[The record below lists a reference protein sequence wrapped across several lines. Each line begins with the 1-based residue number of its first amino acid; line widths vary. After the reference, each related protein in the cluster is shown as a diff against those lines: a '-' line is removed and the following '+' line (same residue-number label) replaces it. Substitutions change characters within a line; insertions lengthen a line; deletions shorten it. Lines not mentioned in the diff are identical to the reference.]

1 MEQILSR
8 EVTFSGG
15 DGDAFPLALKSGVD
29 HLEGCACGECGSSKD
44 FAPGPGEAAE
54 DVVPGDTS
62 STASVAVGGYV
73 SGVIDFNGDH
83 DWYAVTLVAGQTY
96 TFQTI
101 LTGSGLPDSLLV
113 LRSAAGVQLATNDDA
128 ASAPNHY
135 TFSEITFTATATGT
149 YFLDVS
155 GFDVTDVGSFY
166 LTVSAPAA
174 DAIAASSATTA
185 SLTLG
190 TATNGLF
197 DANGDHDWYA
207 VTLTAGQSYVFN
219 TSATGGAG
227 DPDTTLFLRN
237 ASGALL
243 SYNDDGV
250 GSYSQIR
257 FTPTTTGTYYLDVAV
272 WGNAGTGA
280 YRVTA
285 DVAPP
290 LPIFTN
296 NEIAFQLTNTY
307 WGGTARKWAV
317 SPGGTLTVNITALT
331 AEGQFLAREALNLW
345 TDATG
350 INFNEVALGGQITF
364 DDNQAGAFAQSTRIG
379 GTITASTINVSESWL
394 TTSGNTLRSYTFQAY
409 VHEIGHALGLG
420 HGGNYNTTADYPA
433 NASYQNDS
441 WATTV
446 MSYFDQTENTYF
458 AGLGFTRQFAVTP
471 MIADLIAVQNLYGVN
486 TTTRTGNTT
495 YGTNNNSGR
504 EVFTFALGQPSTS
517 YVIVDNGGIDT
528 LDYSAS
534 SSNQRIDLNPETF
547 SNVGGR
553 VGNVSIARGTV
564 IENAKGG
571 NGADTLIGNAV
582 DNQLEGGPGDD
593 TFSGGGGNDIIIG
606 GGGSDTI
613 DGGGGTGDEA
623 RYSGN
628 QASYLV
634 ESLGGNQYRVTG
646 QGAAAGDGV
655 DILSNIEFLQFGDFR
670 VNLGAPT
677 NNRPVLGSPALP
689 DQTTGDSAL
698 YSFQVPATSF
708 TDPDAG
714 DVLTYSA
721 TLGDGSPLPAWLSF
735 NAATRTFSGTPP
747 IAAIGAVLQ
756 VKVTATDNAPGDPGS
771 LVSDIFALTITQ
783 SPGGDIVGT
792 SGNDNLAG
800 TFRSER
806 IFGLDGNDLLG
817 ASDGADQFDGG
828 IGTDTVDYSAGG
840 VAVTVNLLDGTGSG
854 GQAAGD
860 QYVSIEGVRGTAL
873 SDTLIGSD
881 EADSLDG
888 RGGVDTLSGN
898 AGNDRLT
905 IGSGSS
911 GSLVDGGTEIDT
923 LVIGGS
929 ASSLNSLT
937 GIEVLELVGG
947 ASLTLTGT
955 QARDGLALNTA
966 VSGTGSLV
974 INMDPGVAALTKL
987 FVFSGGGVS
996 VTINGTSGT
1005 DLMKLGNVA
1014 HTANGGDGIDQIK
1027 GGSAVDTINGGNG
1040 NDKINGA
1047 AGADILTGGAG
1058 NDVFK
1063 YANTIDSGLGA
1074 ASDRIT
1080 DFTIGQDR
1088 LNFVRIDADAVTA
1101 GDQAFTFLGTAAF
1114 ATTGLGQL
1122 RYLTSGSDLIVQADV
1137 NGDGVADM
1145 EVVLQ
1150 GIGGQVLAGADFVL

>member
-1 MEQILSR
+1 MENMLTR
-8 EVTFSGG
+8 ETLFAT
-15 DGDAFPLALKSGVD
+15 GDADAFLEALSGSTD
-29 HLEGCACGECGSSKD
+29 HLEGCACGECAAAASDK
-44 FAPGPGEAAE
+44 APGPGEGAE
-54 DVVPGDTS
+54 DIVPGNTS
-62 STASVAVGGYV
+62 STVTVPVGGNV
-73 SGVIDFNGDH
+73 AGVIDTSGDH

-113 LRSAAGVQLATNDDA
+113 LRNAAGVELAQNDDA

-135 TFSEITFTATATGT
+135 TFSEITFTATSSGT

-155 GFDVTDVGSFY
+155 GFDVSDVGSFN
-166 LTVSAPAA
+166 LTVSAPTA
-174 DAIAASSATTA
+174 DGIAGSSATSA

-243 SYNDDGV
+243 AYNDDAAGT
-250 GSYSQIR
+250 YSQIR
-257 FTPTTTGTYYLDVAV
+257 FTPTTTGTYYLDVAA
-272 WGNAGTGA
+272 WGNAEVGA
-280 YRVTA
+280 YRVTV
-285 DVAPP
+285 DLAPP

-307 WGGTARKWAV
+307 WGGTARKWNVA
-317 SPGGTLTVNITALT
+317 PGGTITVNITALT
-331 AEGQFLAREALNLW
+331 ADGQFLAHEALNLW

-350 INFNEVALGGQITF
+350 IIFNEVAVGGQITF
-364 DDNQAGAFAQSTRIG
+364 DDNQAGAFASSTRIG
-379 GTITASTINVSESWL
+379 GFITASQINVSESWL
-394 TTSGNTLRSYTFQAY
+394 TSSGNTLRSYTFQAY

-420 HGGNYNTTADYPA
+420 HAGNYNTTAAYP
-433 NASYQNDS
+433 NDASYQNDS
-441 WATTV
+441 WATSV

-486 TTTRTGNTT
+486 TTTRTGNNT
-495 YGTNNNSGR
+495 YGVGNNTGR
-504 EVFTFALGQPSTS
+504 DAFTFALGSPSVA

-528 LDYSAS
+528 MDYSTS
-534 SSNQRIDLNPETF
+534 SANQRIDLNPETF
-547 SNVGGR
+547 SNIGGGT
-553 VGNVSIARGTV
+553 GNVSIARGTV
-564 IENAKGG
+564 IENAVGG
-571 NGADTLIGNAV
+571 NGNDTLIGNSVA
-582 DNQLEGGPGDD
+582 NTLTGGNGGDTINGGD
-593 TFSGGGGNDIIIG
+593 GNDIITGGGGN
-606 GGGSDTI
+606 DTI

-628 QASYLV
+628 QSAYLV
-634 ESLGGNQYRVTG
+634 ENIGINQYRVTG
-646 QGAAAGDGV
+646 QGGSAAEGV
-655 DILSNIEFLQFGDFR
+655 DVLSNVEFLQFADVR
-670 VNLGAPT
+670 VNLGGPV
-677 NNRPVLGSPALP
+677 NNHPVLGSPALP
-689 DQTTGDSAL
+689 DQTVGDSAL
-698 YSFQVPATSF
+698 YTYQVPATSF

-714 DVLTYSA
+714 DVLTYTA

-735 NAATRTFSGTPP
+735 NPATRTFSGTPP
-747 IAAIGAVLQ
+747 IAAIGTVLQ
-756 VKVTATDNAPGDPGS
+756 IKVTATDNAPGDPAS
-771 LVSDIFALTITQ
+771 LVSDIFALTISQ
-783 SPGGDIVGT
+783 SPGADIIGT
-792 SGNDNLAG
+792 PGNDNLAG
-800 TFRSER
+800 TFRAER
-806 IFGLDGNDLLG
+806 IFGLDGNDVLA

-828 IGTDTVDYSAGG
+828 TGTDTVDYSAGG
-840 VAVTVNLLDGTGSG
+840 VAVTVNLLSGLGSG

-905 IGSGSS
+905 IGNGSS

-937 GIEVLELVGG
+937 GIEALEFVGG

-955 QARDGLALNTA
+955 QARNGLALNTA
-966 VSGTGSLV
+966 VSGTGTLV

-987 FVFSGGGVS
+987 YVFSGAVT
-996 VTINGTSGT
+996 VTINGTAGV

-1027 GGSAVDTINGGNG
+1027 GGTAVDTINGGIG

-1063 YANTIDSGLGA
+1063 YASASDSGLGA

-1088 LNFVRIDADAVTA
+1088 LNFAKIDANAALA
-1101 GDQAFTFLGTAAF
+1101 GDQAFAFLGTAAF
-1114 ATTGLGQL
+1114 SNTGIGQL

-1145 EVVLQ
+1145 AVILQ
-1150 GIGGQVLAGADFVL
+1150 GLAGQVLTAGDFVL